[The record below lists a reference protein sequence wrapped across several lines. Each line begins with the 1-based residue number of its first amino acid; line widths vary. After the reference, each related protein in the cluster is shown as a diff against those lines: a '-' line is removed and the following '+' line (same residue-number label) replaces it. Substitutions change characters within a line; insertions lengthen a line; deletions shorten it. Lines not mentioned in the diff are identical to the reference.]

1 MTFWTRTAA
10 SAAARE
16 ELDASTSVPLFGARP
31 TPTPRKATSVWRW
44 LLPAVGVALLTAG
57 LAWWHAGTRGPA
69 AEAAGAG
76 TAAAPGGGRPL
87 AGAPQ
92 PLAYGGPLL
101 ADIDGDGWTDVVLL
115 NHHKFPTGVLWG
127 APGGAFTPG
136 PENVTRFAADVH
148 GVAAAGVDD
157 TGRLSLILLLINY
170 QVVADGGAGGDRQLT
185 YARTPRGAP
194 AGTPAFTRRR
204 GSGFAAAHAEAATVI
219 TLPGGGLGLAAFP
232 WFRLH
237 AIDRNGTYT
246 QVSGAMLRR
255 VPRALADLPPVS
267 AVAELDWDGDGLPD
281 LYLARGGAH
290 DVLLRNT
297 GSAAGG
303 YEDVSAAAGLT
314 AAATGPPATGG
325 SRGIAVFDANNDGWD
340 DVYVVNT
347 AAPRAA
353 DTLLLGTGGGAFVV
367 DRVGAPAVP
376 VGDAAPGDGVAAID
390 VDRDGRVDV
399 LLGDGDQNEVA
410 RAGRWALLRNGPPPP
425 RAAGGGGAPRDAGN
439 HLHVRV
445 GGSPAGPAAALGA
458 VVHVKAAASGG
469 RPRVWV
475 RRLGGGGSV
484 FCQSVDP
491 VVHVG
496 LGAATTVDVRVEW
509 SDGGVAARRGVR
521 AGGLVE
527 MGRPRV
533 VRW

>member
-1 MTFWTRTAA
+1 MPPGRT
-10 SAAARE
+10 
-16 ELDASTSVPLFGARP
+16 L
-31 TPTPRKATSVWRW
+31 K
-44 LLPAVGVALLTAG
+44 
-57 LAWWHAGTRGPA
+57 
-69 AEAAGAG
+69 
-76 TAAAPGGGRPL
+76 
-87 AGAPQ
+87 
-92 PLAYGGPLL
+92 YGGPLL

-127 APGGAFTPG
+127 APGGSFAPA

-148 GVAAAGVDD
+148 GVAAADIDD
-157 TGRLSLILLLINY
+157 TGRLSLIVTRGGGWGKAPKAPLVLRPRRDRTWEHREAETGLEGVGMRGRSPRFIDAAGSGRPELLLINY
-170 QVVADGGAGGDRQLT
+170 QVVADGGAGGDRHLT

-194 AGTPAFTRRR
+194 PGAPAFTRRR
-204 GSGFAAAHAEAATVI
+204 GSGFATAHAEAATVI

-237 AIDRNGTYT
+237 AVDRNGTYT
-246 QVSGAMLRR
+246 HVSGGMLRR
-255 VPRALADLPPVS
+255 VPGALHALPPVS
-267 AVAELDWDGDGLPD
+267 AVAELDWDGDGWPD
-281 LYLARGGAH
+281 LYLARGGGH

-297 GSAAGG
+297 GTAAGG

-314 AAATGPPATGG
+314 DASSGPPVTGG
-325 SRGIAVFDANNDGWD
+325 SRGIAVLDANNDGWD

-353 DTLLLGTGGGAFVV
+353 DTLLLGTGGGRFRVT
-367 DRVGAPAVP
+367 RVGAPAVP
-376 VGDAAPGDGVAAID
+376 VGDAAPGDGVAALD
-390 VDRDGRVDV
+390 ADRDGRVDV

-410 RAGRWALLRNGPPPP
+410 RAGRWRLLRNGGPPPP
-425 RAAGGGGAPRDAGN
+425 PGADGRSAAAAAAAAGH

-445 GGSPAGPAAALGA
+445 GGSPAGPAPALGA
-458 VVHVKAAASGG
+458 VVRVKAARGG
-469 RPRVWV
+469 GAAGRVWV

-484 FCQSVDP
+484 FCQSVDE

-496 LGAATTVDVRVEW
+496 VGAATSVDVRVEW

-521 AGGLVE
+521 VGGLVE

-533 VRW
+533 VQW